1 VTDQSSTRPPRDRNE
16 IRARCTRFL
25 TRQRALSPKEALQA
39 LADHA
44 GVDERLD
51 IYGKGKLIED
61 FEREIAV
68 ILGKQSAVF
77 MPSGTMVQAIALRV
91 WSERRGIQTVG
102 LHPLSHL
109 ERNESQAYRSM
120 HGLAACY
127 LGDDSRQFT
136 RKDIEAVAKKL
147 GAIVLE
153 MPLRP
158 LGCVL
163 LPWEELVSISKL
175 SRERGIPLHLDGARI
190 WESQPF
196 YGKSLADI
204 AALFDSIYVSF
215 YKGLGGISGAAL
227 AGSKDFIE
235 EARLWQHRYGGRLFQ
250 LYPYVLSAR
259 RGLAERLPMMAEHH
273 REIRRIAGALRCL
286 PGVRVTPD
294 PPHATSMLIALP
306 AHHEKVESAA
316 LDLAE
321 ETGIWLIDR
330 VFASAIQGTSM
341 AELTAG
347 TGAADFSN
355 DEIRSLFERVLA
367 QAAR

>member
-1 VTDQSSTRPPRDRNE
+1 MTDQSPPRPARDRNE

-25 TRQRALSPKEALQA
+25 TRQRALSPKEMLQA
-39 LADHA
+39 LADHVGA
-44 GVDERLD
+44 DERTD
-51 IYGKGKLIED
+51 MYGKGALVED
-61 FEREIAV
+61 FEREVASL
-68 ILGKQSAVF
+68 LGKPAAVF
-77 MPSGTMVQAIALRV
+77 MPSGTMVQTIALRI
-91 WSERRGIQTVG
+91 WCERSGISTVG

-120 HGLAACY
+120 HGLAASY

-136 RKDIEAVAKKL
+136 RKDIEAVTEKL

-163 LPWEELVSISKL
+163 LPFEELQAISTL
-175 SRERGIPLHLDGARI
+175 ARERSIPLHLDGARI
-190 WESQPF
+190 WESQPY
-196 YGKSLADI
+196 YGKGHAEIAD
-204 AALFDSIYVSF
+204 LFDSVYVSF

-235 EARLWQHRYGGRLFQ
+235 EAKLWQHRHGGRLFQ

-259 RGLAERLPMMAEHH
+259 IGLAERLPMMAAHH
-273 REIRRIAGALRCL
+273 REIRRIADALRGI

-294 PPHATSMLIALP
+294 PPQATSMLIALP
-306 AHHEKVESAA
+306 APHEKIEAA
-316 LDLAE
+316 LLDLAE
-321 ETGIWLIDR
+321 KTGIWLFDR
-330 VFASAIQGTSM
+330 VFASAIQGISM

-347 TGAADFSN
+347 TGAAEFSN
-355 DEIRSLFERVLA
+355 EDIRTLFERVLG
-367 QAAR
+367 QATR